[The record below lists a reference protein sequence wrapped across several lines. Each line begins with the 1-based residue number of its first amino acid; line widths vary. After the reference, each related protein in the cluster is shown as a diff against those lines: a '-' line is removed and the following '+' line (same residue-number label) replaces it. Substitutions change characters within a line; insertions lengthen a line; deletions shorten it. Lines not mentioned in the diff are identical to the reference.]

1 MEGKE
6 KKDIRAA
13 LPKEI
18 EDIVSII
25 AEKKGLL
32 NASIRNLALVYGL
45 YFVAITDMIPR
56 EETFRIMIRE
66 LHEYVKM
73 KYGEKS

>member
-66 LHEYVKM
+66 LREYVKM